1 MIDIADLQNSIYEPS
16 LFKEEPTQVKIDN
29 IKEGVKDKV
38 KQIVL
43 TSSGSFIKIS
53 NNILRKSREIYNTF
67 ANHKPYD
74 QDNESDY
81 FSSFDDDTLGSAGSG
96 WTSLGTLSQ
105 RGNDG

>member
-1 MIDIADLQNSIYEPS
+1 MSSFRVQKY
-16 LFKEEPTQVKIDN
+16 
-29 IKEGVKDKV
+29 GVSV
-38 KQIVL
+38 R
-43 TSSGSFIKIS
+43 
-53 NNILRKSREIYNTF
+53 NPNILFVFSEIYNTF